1 MNSEVDEVI
10 NNGRVIHGERCPDER
25 DKAWMDSNM
34 QNQKGKPS
42 KSWI

>member
-25 DKAWMDSNM
+25 DKACMDG
-34 QNQKGKPS
+34 QQYVEPEG
-42 KSWI
+42 